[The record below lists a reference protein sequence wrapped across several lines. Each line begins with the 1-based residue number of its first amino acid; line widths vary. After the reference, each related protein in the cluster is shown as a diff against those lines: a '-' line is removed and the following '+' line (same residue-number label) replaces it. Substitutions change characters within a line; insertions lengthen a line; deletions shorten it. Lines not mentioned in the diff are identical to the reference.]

1 MSSTTKL
8 NWGILTTGAIASCF
22 ARNLAASQTGTLLA
36 VSSRDKAKAEKFAA
50 EFNASRSYGSY
61 EELLADADVQAV
73 YISTP
78 HPLHAEWAIKAI
90 EAGKHVLVEKPIALN
105 QFEAMAIME
114 AAELKGVLLMEAFM
128 YRCHPQTAKLVE
140 LIKNK
145 EIGDVRMIRASFGWH
160 GGFDPKSRIYNNE
173 LAGGGIMD
181 VGCYTTSMA
190 RLVAGASQGKPF
202 AEPTAVSGAAHLG
215 ETGVDE
221 WAIASMKFP
230 GDVLA
235 QLSTS
240 VSMDQE
246 AAVTIYGS
254 AGKISLPNPWLANRN
269 KPDQGKIVVQKKGQS
284 AVEIDVPAEV
294 TSFTLEADVFGR
306 AVLAGQTQVAS
317 PAMTWA
323 DTMGNIRAL
332 DRWREAVGLTFNLEK
347 PENFPKTTVANRPLA
362 RAASNMKY
370 GRIPGVDKEMSRLIM
385 GCDNQV
391 NMTHA
396 AVMFDDWYAKGGNAF
411 DTSFIY
417 GGGRQEQLLGRWMES
432 RGVRDQCVTIAKG
445 LHTPDCYPA
454 RLGHELPKSLERLRT
469 TYTDLYVMH
478 RDNPAV
484 PVGEFVAVIND
495 HIKAGRIKAW
505 GGSNWTPARFEEA
518 VTYAKQHGLQ
528 APIAISNNFS
538 LARMIKPIWAGCIAS
553 SDNATQAWHA
563 AHKDDVVL
571 LPWSS
576 QARGFFVPGVAAPD
590 KLDNKEV
597 VETWY
602 SPDNFERQK
611 RAFALAEQKGVTPI
625 NIALAYVLN
634 QPFTTFPLIGPRQL
648 SETRT
653 SLPALDIVL
662 SPQELKWLDLQ
673 ADTLA

>member
-1 MSSTTKL
+1 MSTTNKV

-22 ARNLAASQTGTLLA
+22 ARNLAASQTGRLLA
-36 VSSRDKAKAEKFAA
+36 VSSRDKAKADKFAA
-50 EFNASRSYGSY
+50 EFKAERSYGSY
-61 EELLADADVQAV
+61 EELLADTDVQAV

-78 HPLHAEWAIKAI
+78 HPLHTEWAIKAM
-90 EAGKHVLVEKPIALN
+90 EAKKHVLVEKPVALN
-105 QFEAMAIME
+105 TAQAMAMLE
-114 AAELKGVLLMEAFM
+114 SATVNDVLLMEAFM

-160 GGFDPKSRIYNNE
+160 GGFNAESRIYSNE

-190 RLVAGASQGKPF
+190 RLIAGATAGKDF
-202 AEPTAVSGAAHLG
+202 ADPVQVTGAAHLG

-254 AGKISLPNPWLANRN
+254 AGKISLPNPWVANRE
-269 KPDQGKIVVQKKGQS
+269 KAQAGKIIMQKKGQP
-284 AVEIDVPAEV
+284 AQEIDVPADV

-306 AVLAGQTQVAS
+306 ALLAGEKQAPA

-323 DTMGNIRAL
+323 DTMGNIRAI
-332 DRWREAVGLTFNLEK
+332 DRWRDAVGLTYKMEK
-347 PENFPKTTVANRPLA
+347 PEGYPKTTIANRPLA
-362 RAASNMKY
+362 RGKGNMKY
-370 GRIPGVDKEMSRLIM
+370 GRIAGIDKEVSRLVM
-385 GCDNQV
+385 GCDNQQ
-391 NMTHA
+391 NLSHA
-396 AVMFDDWYAKGGNAF
+396 AIMFDDWFARGGNTF

-417 GGGRQEQLLGRWMES
+417 GGGKQEQLLGQWMEL
-432 RGVRDQCVTIAKG
+432 RGVRDQCVTIVKG

-454 RLGHELPKSLERLRT
+454 RLEHELPKSLERLRT
-469 TYTDLYVMH
+469 PYTDLYVMH
-478 RDNPAV
+478 RDNPKV
-484 PVGEFVAVIND
+484 PVGEFVSVIND
-495 HIKAGRIKAW
+495 HIKAGRVKAW

-518 VTYAKQHGLQ
+518 VSYAKQHGLQ
-528 APIAISNNFS
+528 APVAVSNNFS

-553 SDNATQAWHA
+553 SELETQKWHA
-563 AHKDDVVL
+563 AHKADVVL

-576 QARGFFVPGVAAPD
+576 QARGFFLPGVASPEQR
-590 KLDNKEV
+590 DNKEV

-602 SPDNFERQK
+602 SDDNFERQR
-611 RAFALAEQKGVTPI
+611 RAFALAEKRGVTPI
-625 NIALAYVLN
+625 NIALAYVLC
-634 QPFTTFPLIGPRQL
+634 QPFPTFPLIGPRQL

-653 SLPALDIVL
+653 SLPALDIQL
-662 SPQELKWLDLQ
+662 SQGELKWLDLQ
-673 ADTLA
+673 ADQPA